1 MTKSKNEV
9 YDDSCCSKSCR
20 KNTEDLNTK
29 ITKLNKA
36 LGDSK
41 TNLYHYKLGLSQVE
55 ARLVEFKT
63 QEIKF
68 CEKIRGLEFDVKN
81 KNTKIENLMHELE
94 QVKKEKGCLDS
105 KLTGFE
111 SASKDLDTLLGS
123 QISDK
128 NKEGLGYSVV
138 PPFSQVYSPPK
149 KDMSW
154 TGLPEFADDTITD
167 YSRHSPSI
175 ESNTSDLQNSN
186 SSVSELEE
194 SSNSVISKPMIKFV
208 KATDSPTDIKTN
220 KVEIVRKS
228 PVRYAEMYKNT
239 SKSPKVRV
247 STARRV
253 NTAAPRPNVNSARP
267 KTTQYL
273 VIIKLIQRVKRLER
287 ELKAR
292 NPPTKIQNVDVRDR
306 SRSVMA
312 WVPKK
317 VNMDNPNITMEE
329 YIKLEEEKTH
339 KRAIVFNDTLTSE
352 AALSCEPMISFL
364 NDDETDLRISFDESD
379 DDDYTTSLNIFSII
393 INIFIF
399 TFFLFINAP

>member
-317 VNMDNPNITMEE
+317 V
-329 YIKLEEEKTH
+329 
-339 KRAIVFNDTLTSE
+339 
-352 AALSCEPMISFL
+352 
-364 NDDETDLRISFDESD
+364 
-379 DDDYTTSLNIFSII
+379 
-393 INIFIF
+393 
-399 TFFLFINAP
+399 